1 MENGPARPVPV
12 TLLSGFLGTGK
23 TTLLNRLL
31 SGLTDRRV
39 AVLVNDFGDLNV
51 DADLVVGQEASL
63 LRLEGGCICC
73 TMQGGVTSALSYLL
87 GRDEP
92 PEHIVIEASGISDPV
107 PIAVHLMMPG
117 LQSLLRLDSVLTVID
132 AERAPYEDQADIQNL
147 VESQIKM
154 ANIVLLNK
162 ADLVDADRIREL
174 RAWIKD
180 WTPGARILETVHAD
194 APLPLLIDQHAAPDP
209 FAHGHARPRAHDHG
223 HGHTTTRTTTA
234 TTTATRTTM
243 TMRQRSGAGRI
254 NLTCRSPIL
263 TTCGVRCKSCPTR
276 FFG

>member
-162 ADLVDADRIREL
+162 ADLVDADRIRAL

-209 FAHGHARPRAHDHG
+209 FAHDHAHEHDHAHDHDHG
-223 HGHTTTRTTTA
+223 HDHD
-234 TTTATRTTM
+234 
-243 TMRQRSGAGRI
+243 QIGRAH
-254 NLTCRSPIL
+254 
-263 TTCGVRCKSCPTR
+263 V
-276 FFG
+276 